1 MTISIAQLVV
11 GNALLPRVVVFGSA
25 VILVP
30 WYVVCT
36 IIATGGEIRAEERD
50 RVVVVG
56 DFDEG
61 ETVSRE
67 LADAPER
74 PGQVVAVMRLD
85 EAVGERA
92 AKSRS
97 SIGPSPTTRP
107 CWCCPNIAHD
117 EPRLVDQAAVLHE
130 SGLRV
135 RSLSQFYEDWLGK
148 LPIGELERVSLMFD
162 IGEVHG
168 ARYAQV
174 KRLLDIACGAL
185 GTLALLPVIVFV
197 VVGNLLANRG
207 PLFFRQDARRPRRP
221 GVHDLEV
228 PHDARASAASRPT
241 SGRARTTRASRRSV
255 ASCAG
260 PTSTSCRRW

>member
-1 MTISIAQLVV
+1 MTISIAQLVA

-25 VILVP
+25 LILVP

-74 PGQVVAVMRLD
+74 PGQVVAVMRLE
-85 EAVGERA
+85 EAVGRDGEEPLVDRA
-92 AKSRS
+92 IADDA
-97 SIGPSPTTRP
+97 TVLVL
-107 CWCCPNIAHD
+107 PNIAHD
-117 EPRLVDQAAVLHE
+117 APRLVDQAAVLHE

-197 VVGNLLANRG
+197 AVGNLSREPGAALLSPG
-207 PLFFRQDARRPRRP
+207 ARRARRP
-221 GVHDLEV
+221 GVHHVEV
-228 PHDARASAASRPT
+228 PHDARRRR
-241 SGRARTTRASRRSV
+241 RAGQRMDE
-255 ASCAG
+255 
-260 PTSTSCRRW
+260 